1 VHVSSARSPNARKR
15 AEVFYSKPEGPR
27 KFVIVLLGKLAQL
40 RALERHERRALSQ
53 LKFAIR
59 AFSVAAR

>member
-1 VHVSSARSPNARKR
+1 MPESVLKFFH
-15 AEVFYSKPEGPR
+15 SKPERPR
-27 KFVIVLLGKLAQL
+27 KFVIVLFDKLAQL
-40 RALERHERRALSQ
+40 RALERNERRALSQ